1 MQKFAINTI
10 LIANKCILFSRKMLK
25 IKEYRKL
32 RGFTQH
38 ELSELSGIKKRTLI
52 NYENGDSDI
61 PFSKLQKIANI
72 LEVSI
77 QELYLDSTTEM
88 VNDPLQK
95 YGADCKSCDEKIE
108 LIKALQK
115 TITSQEALIVM
126 LKKQDK
132 GQSS

>member
-1 MQKFAINTI
+1 
-10 LIANKCILFSRKMLK
+10 MLK

-32 RGFTQH
+32 RGFTQQ

-115 TITSQEALIVM
+115 TITSQEALIEM
-126 LKKQDK
+126 LKKQGK